1 LKKVFAVDVLE
12 CPECSGRMELIAFI
26 SEGLIARRILEHLGL
41 ETTGPPLT
49 RATGGA
55 EHIEVLPDY
64 DAADPQCAD

>member
-1 LKKVFAVDVLE
+1 MDVLE

-55 EHIEVLPDY
+55 EAIEAGPNY
-64 DAADPQCAD
+64 DTADAQYAD